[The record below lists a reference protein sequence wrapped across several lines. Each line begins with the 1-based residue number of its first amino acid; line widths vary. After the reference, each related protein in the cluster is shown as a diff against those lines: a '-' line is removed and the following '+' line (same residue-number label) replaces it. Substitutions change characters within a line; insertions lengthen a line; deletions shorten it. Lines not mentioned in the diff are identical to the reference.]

1 MAAGAL
7 SLPASADDLP
17 ATELEAELAATRL
30 GAGQLVA
37 HVELAADLLE
47 RGELD
52 PSHPWIAALV
62 WRRVRDL
69 HGVDTLA
76 SDGVLAPLLDLPC
89 AAEVLHA
96 LAPKDQSGTLGRL
109 ADALTQH
116 LDDEYLDEL
125 AARKRFVEEQTDR
138 IVATYAGVSTDE
150 VARIRRVRQLR
161 RAAAGLPPDFTE
173 AELAG
178 YQSRR
183 SLQARRRRIAAYV
196 ARTDGTQPPPEGKGR
211 WPGSKGTRTLQR
223 RRDLAARWPAL
234 SADERRPAALAER
247 YGVSLAT
254 AKRDA
259 AAVRAGSI

>member
-7 SLPASADDLP
+7 SLTASVGDLP
-17 ATELEAELAATRL
+17 ATPKEAELESTRL
-30 GAGQLVA
+30 GAGQLAA
-37 HVELAADLLE
+37 HIEQAAGLLA

-52 PSHPWIAALV
+52 SSHPWPAALV

-69 HGVDTLA
+69 HGVETLA

-89 AAEVLHA
+89 AADVLHA
-96 LAPKDQSGTLGRL
+96 LAPKDPSGTLDRL
-109 ADALTQH
+109 ADALAPH

-125 AARKRFVEEQTDR
+125 AGRRRFVEEQTDR
-138 IVATYAGVSTDE
+138 IVARYAGVSTDE
-150 VARIRRVRQLR
+150 VARIRRARQLR
-161 RAAAGLPPDFTE
+161 RAAAGLPPDFTQ

-183 SLQARRRRIAAYV
+183 SLQARRRRIGAYV

-223 RRDLAARWPAL
+223 RRDLAERWPAL

-259 AAVRAGSI
+259 TAVRTGSI